1 MFINKFSFSPSE
13 NSYLVLKSKLNELF
27 GPIGKIE
34 KKYPP
39 VVLNKNTP
47 QGSFCSVEEFFS
59 KPFKGSKKFRR
70 ILHRPQ
76 YEFPTDPWQKTLND
90 FSINRDLIKKSFIHV
105 NSKVVSPSY
114 HDRKLRLLQRK
125 TQFRDQLSKHIDIPY
140 YCEWCKDNLGF
151 EEKETFLHGVFSC
164 PKLYDGPD
172 LVLQHLKID
181 QLLSDAVTATD
192 IVLYPQTGDIALD
205 TVLSAI
211 YTIYLYFVLQS
222 RDSNSPFD
230 PKAIANHIRLEISSI
245 NTVYFNRPL
254 ARRSRDVG
262 IGEFLASHE
271 IGMDN
276 GTNNIPIDQIIS
288 RAF

>member
-1 MFINKFSFSPSE
+1 M
-13 NSYLVLKSKLNELF
+13 
-27 GPIGKIE
+27 
-34 KKYPP
+34 
-39 VVLNKNTP
+39 
-47 QGSFCSVEEFFS
+47 
-59 KPFKGSKKFRR
+59 
-70 ILHRPQ
+70 
-76 YEFPTDPWQKTLND
+76 
-90 FSINRDLIKKSFIHV
+90 
-105 NSKVVSPSY
+105 
-114 HDRKLRLLQRK
+114 LLYIS
-125 TQFRDQLSKHIDIPY
+125 LDIPD

-181 QLLSDAVTATD
+181 HLLSDAVTATD

-211 YTIYLYFVLQS
+211 YIIYLYFVLQS

-230 PKAIANHIRLEISSI
+230 PKAIANYIRLEISSI

-276 GTNNIPIDQIIS
+276 GTNNIPISSQVYQASIKS
-288 RAF
+288 NYF